1 MNCAGIPCHPA
12 IVHLPIGFSILFPFA
27 ALLVFFLIRKGAL
40 PARAWYAA
48 VVLQALVALGAF
60 AATRTGHADEEIVE
74 RVVPET
80 VIEEHEEAGERFFQ
94 LSLVLLAVT
103 VAGAVSPKG
112 RTALQLGAAALGFAA
127 IASAAYT
134 GHLGGKLVYEH
145 GAAGAF
151 TQKSG
156 ASAAGAAGS
165 DGAEGAQHDEA
176 SHSHD

>member
-12 IVHLPIGFSILFPFA
+12 IVHLPIGFAMLFPFVA
-27 ALLVFFLIRKGAL
+27 LTALLLIRKGAL

-60 AATRTGHADEEIVE
+60 AATRTGHVDEEIVE

-80 VIEEHEEAGERFFQ
+80 VIEEHHEAGERFFQ
-94 LSLVLLAVT
+94 LSLALLVVT

-112 RTALQLGAAALGFAA
+112 RTAIQLGAAALGFVA

-151 TQKSG
+151 TQNSG
-156 ASAAGAAGS
+156 APAANEAAEAGDES
-165 DGAEGAQHDEA
+165 SQHDHS